1 MKIASYILQIAAN
14 IIYFTIYIFQF
25 TDCIM
30 RIVLSRLHLADCIF
44 QILFF
49 RLHFQIAFSRLCFA
63 NCCSTLFGCPT
74 KLLTFLLTHKFLV
87 LVTFDSIHWD
97 LPDLVDVKTFCP
109 YLSRILRVGSHS
121 DYKTNLSSQLN
132 LH

>member
-97 LPDLVDVKTFCP
+97 LPDIVDVKTFCP
-109 YLSRILRVGSHS
+109 YLSRILWVGSHR
-121 DYKTNLSSQLN
+121 DYKTNLSSQFN

>member
-1 MKIASYILQIAAN
+1 
-14 IIYFTIYIFQF
+14 
-25 TDCIM
+25 M

-87 LVTFDSIHWD
+87 LVTFDWIHWD

-109 YLSRILRVGSHS
+109 YLSRILWVGSHS
-121 DYKTNLSSQLN
+121 DYKTNLSSQFN
-132 LH
+132 LHWTVNWTRAGSWIIRKYIYSLFIASIKL